1 MKRLLL
7 VFLMAIFFLLSG
19 CTMQKFRLVEHQTE
33 DGCVYYMADWKWKK
47 DEPVVILCHGLGGSH
62 IDMES
67 AAEYFYRRG
76 YLVVTLDLYGSEG
89 VRYESDILIN
99 EMVEKSA
106 EKIESI
112 LGALRQAENCDASRY
127 ILYGYSLGGMTAF
140 YQAAFGETKP
150 SMIISMAAIPDF
162 EEILKASLET
172 KRLKYDAEKWR
183 LVYTTGQENRRMLQ
197 WAAQNNPADRIWQL
211 AQIPIV
217 MVNGTE
223 DESMPIQSA
232 EEFKKQ
238 VERVDGRIWLYE
250 NHGGTHQNLG
260 EYHTEE
266 IFEIVQEIVPV
277 Q

>member
-1 MKRLLL
+1 MKRVLL
-7 VFLMAIFFLLSG
+7 VFLTAIFFLLSG
-19 CTMQKFRLVEHQTE
+19 CTMREFRLVQRKTE
-33 DGCVYYMADWKWKK
+33 DGCVYYVADWKWKK

-62 IDMES
+62 VDMES
-67 AAEYFYRRG
+67 AAEYFYRKG
-76 YLVVTLDLYGSEG
+76 YLVVTFDLYGSEG
-89 VRYESDILIN
+89 VRYGSDILID

-112 LGALRQAENCDASRY
+112 LDGLRQAKNCDPSRY
-127 ILYGYSLGGMTAF
+127 ILHGYSLGGMTAF

-150 SMIISMAAIPDF
+150 SMIISMASVPDF
-162 EEILKASLET
+162 EEILKSSLEK

-197 WAAQNNPADRIWQL
+197 WAAQKNPANRIQQL

-217 MVNGTE
+217 MINGTE

-238 VERVDGRIWLYE
+238 VERAGGRIWLYE
-250 NHGGTHQNLG
+250 NQGGTHQDLG
-260 EYHTEE
+260 DYHTEE
-266 IFEIVQEIVPV
+266 VFEIVQEIVPAD
-277 Q
+277 